1 MVVGICIFIYL
12 LTKVDVYKRQ
22 KHNRAKPMSES
33 VSALFSIADAG
44 EFRFARF
51 YIVCE
56 EVPLGTPESPPIV
69 SGMRTCTRRIV
80 QTWKRHGIRCKHL
93 AGRNAHIFLQ
103 RISICIP
110 SEIEGHGLFRILLL
124 SSKGDCLLQVG
135 SPFFFALFYDRRKKE
150 SYFFGQVIEL
160 DIAGKEAWLWR
171 SSKYSR
177 CI

>member
-1 MVVGICIFIYL
+1 
-12 LTKVDVYKRQ
+12 
-22 KHNRAKPMSES
+22 MSELS
-33 VSALFSIADAG
+33 PALISIAG
-44 EFRFARF
+44 GNEFLFARF
-51 YIVCE
+51 YHVYE
-56 EVPLGTPESPPIV
+56 GVQLVLPESPPIV
-69 SGMRTCTRRIV
+69 SGVSDMPRRIV
-80 QTWKRHGIRCKHL
+80 QTWKRHGIRCKHSV
-93 AGRNAHIFLQ
+93 GRNAHIFLQ

-124 SSKGDCLLQVG
+124 SSKGDCLIQVG

>member
-1 MVVGICIFIYL
+1 MEMQMEILFKNAAFLTSRIFASAMIRVFPSLEHSTGHVRTPKTICRTF
-12 LTKVDVYKRQ
+12 
-22 KHNRAKPMSES
+22 
-33 VSALFSIADAG
+33 
-44 EFRFARF
+44 
-51 YIVCE
+51 VC
-56 EVPLGTPESPPIV
+56 
-69 SGMRTCTRRIV
+69 RTCPRRIV

-124 SSKGDCLLQVG
+124 SSKGDCLIQVG